1 MDGVVDC
8 WIDGLVR
15 SDDVSVA
22 VPTVRKVTLNV
33 LVPEESVA
41 LAGKVA
47 LLSEELMATR
57 SAAVVTRF
65 QFASTALTVTL
76 KAVPAVRA
84 VGVPVLPV
92 GVPGT
97 AVSPGASSWSLVNE
111 PGLTVM
117 LALVLAVRPEAVAVM
132 VRVPAVLKVRL
143 DKALV
148 PDERVMLPVAPPLS
162 SAIAALLSVVVMVTL
177 FVAGPATFQL
187 ASTALTTMPLAMA
200 VPAV

>member
-97 AVSPGASSWSLVNE
+97 AVSPGASNCNFTNAPAFTLMAE
-111 PGLTVM
+111 
-117 LALVLAVRPEAVAVM
+117 LVLAV
-132 VRVPAVLKVRL
+132 
-143 DKALV
+143 LV
-148 PDERVMLPVAPPLS
+148 PSV
-162 SAIAALLSVVVMVTL
+162 ISVVVTVRLPPVFMVTEKL
-177 FVAGPATFQL
+177 PLPELSAAFAGSIALVSEQVMPTVCVTFVTRFQL
-187 ASTALTTMPLAMA
+187 ASTALTVRLKG